1 MDDTTTALAQQ
12 AQLSTTKRDER
23 NRQTRYRIGTRN
35 EMGLPEGKRRE
46 LGGGTCGGTSY
57 VVIIST

>member
-35 EMGLPEGKRRE
+35 EMDCKKGRRE
-46 LGGGTCGGTSY
+46 RES
-57 VVIIST
+57 